1 MPKYRKTICQDTG
14 FSKGMWF
21 IAPIDLRKK
30 FYFCN
35 NCQKEHLVKEGVVK
49 DENLKKNKIPK
60 TSSSVTS
67 ISPLPDKLQ
76 RRLIKNFEDW
86 IIEK

>member
-35 NCQKEHLVKEGVVK
+35 NCQKEHLVKDGVVK
-49 DENLKKNKIPK
+49 EENPVRKVRKVKKFKEYD
-60 TSSSVTS
+60 
-67 ISPLPDKLQ
+67 L
-76 RRLIKNFEDW
+76 F
-86 IIEK
+86 